1 MNRADIDKEL
11 ERLAAEYAEKL
22 QPIIAQS
29 VVHGAIFGS
38 VHFPVANKVRE
49 DLKRQI
55 DKFPEFAPSS
65 YGNPSSEYSI
75 MIEAEWSQVMLSLQS
90 IVLPNGKRWIENFD
104 EQSAYQG
111 FVAGAGFVK
120 RKIYERLSEVLE
132 DKKEERV

>member
-1 MNRADIDKEL
+1 MNHADIDKEL
-11 ERLAAEYAEKL
+11 ERLAAEYGEKL

-55 DKFPEFAPSS
+55 DKFPEFASSS
-65 YGNPSSEYSI
+65 YGNPSSEYST
-75 MIEAEWSQVMLSLQS
+75 MIEAEWSHVMLSLQS
-90 IVLPNGKRWIENFD
+90 IVLPGGKRWIENFD

-111 FVAGAGFVK
+111 FVAGAEFVK
-120 RKIYERLSEVLE
+120 RKIYERLSEVLK
-132 DKKEERV
+132 DKKEERK

>member
-1 MNRADIDKEL
+1 MNHADIDKEL

-55 DKFPEFAPSS
+55 DKFPEFASS
-65 YGNPSSEYSI
+65 YGNPSSEYST
-75 MIEAEWSQVMLSLQS
+75 MIETEWSHVMLSLQS
-90 IVLPNGKRWIENFD
+90 IVLPGGKRWIENFD

-111 FVAGAGFVK
+111 FVAGAEFVK
-120 RKIYERLSEVLE
+120 RKIYERLSEVLK
-132 DKKEERV
+132 DKKEEMK

>member
-1 MNRADIDKEL
+1 MNHADIDKEL

-55 DKFPEFAPSS
+55 DKFPEFASSS

-75 MIEAEWSQVMLSLQS
+75 MIEAEWSHVMLSLQS
-90 IVLPNGKRWIENFD
+90 IVLPGGKRWIENFD

-111 FVAGAGFVK
+111 FVAGAEFVK
-120 RKIYERLSEVLE
+120 RKIYERLSEVLK
-132 DKKEERV
+132 DKKEERK